1 MTAITTLDKAKRDES
16 IATLKKH
23 IATLPQRTI
32 DTTHLI
38 YGGMYSR
45 TIFIPAGTI
54 LTGVHIKLN
63 NICIMSGDITVTT
76 DAGVIRLTGY
86 HVIPAKS
93 GLSRIGISH
102 ADTHWTTLFPTE
114 LDDVAQIEDSMSDE
128 SASLSSRLHSKD
140 CNKYIKVEG

>member
-1 MTAITTLDKAKRDES
+1 MTELATPDKVKRDKS

-38 YGGMYSR
+38 HGGMYSR
-45 TIFIPAGTI
+45 TILIPAGTI

-86 HVIPAKS
+86 HVIPVKA

-114 LDDVAQIEDSMSDE
+114 LDDVEQIEDSMSDE
-128 SASLSSRLHSKD
+128 SEFLSSRLHSKE
-140 CNKYIKVEG
+140 CNKYIKLEG